1 VAEVDLDSV
10 IRSLAKAQ
18 SKALMDAAKKRRD
31 VFLARAGAAKATE
44 AKARFKE
51 IAKAVMEHGAA
62 AAKRLQVSADNTAD
76 SYARAVKKAA
86 EAKPVEAPKPPA
98 PKKPDSKP
106 TKVKAK
112 PNKVGAKPKK
122 AKASASRA

>member
-31 VFLARAGAAKATE
+31 FYLARAAGAKGAD
-44 AKARFKE
+44 AKARFKQ
-51 IAKAVMEHGAA
+51 IAGAVMEHGGA

-86 EAKPVEAPKPPA
+86 VATPVEAPKAAA
-98 PKKPDSKP
+98 PKKPD
-106 TKVKAK
+106 AR
-112 PNKVGAKPKK
+112 PNKAAVKPKKAAAKPKK
-122 AKASASRA
+122 ARF

>member
-10 IRSLAKAQ
+10 IRFLAKVQ

-31 VFLARAGAAKATE
+31 LVLVRAAGAKTTE
-44 AKARFKE
+44 AKARFKL
-51 IAKAVMEHGAA
+51 IAGAVMEHGAA

-86 EAKPVEAPKPPA
+86 ETPVAVSKPPA
-98 PKKPDSKP
+98 AKPGKP
-106 TKVKAK
+106 EPK
-112 PNKVGAKPKK
+112 PNKAKSKK
-122 AKASASRA
+122 AKKKKA